1 MVVGFVDETS
11 PQNCNSVRL
20 WGFRKPRIRK
30 NTARIKAN
38 TMGFYTFNGESLVE
52 FTEDSRQETFASF
65 LYEVRKSNMCDHL
78 ILILDNFPTHKSGL
92 VKATAKKL
100 GITLVYLPP
109 YSPELNPIEEVWK
122 SIRRELS
129 TAFYLT
135 KQELQ
140 ILIQKAY
147 YDLIELH
154 DYANQWITNNIPN
167 EFKTL
172 LQ

>member
-1 MVVGFVDETS
+1 MVIGFVDETS

-20 WGFRKPRIRK
+20 WGFRKPWIRK
-30 NTARIKAN
+30 NTSRIKAN
-38 TMGFYTFNGESLVE
+38 TIGFYTFNGESLVT
-52 FTEDSRQETFASF
+52 FTDDSGQETFASF
-65 LYEVRKSNMCDHL
+65 LYEVRKSNVRDHL
-78 ILILDNFPTHKSGL
+78 IIVLDNFFTHKSEL
-92 VKATAKKL
+92 VKATTRTL

-122 SIRRELS
+122 SIKRELS

-140 ILIQKAY
+140 TLIHKAY
-147 YDLIELH
+147 YDLIKTY
-154 DYANQWITNNIPN
+154 DYANQWITNNIPDK
-167 EFKTL
+167 FKTL

>member
-1 MVVGFVDETS
+1 
-11 PQNCNSVRL
+11 
-20 WGFRKPRIRK
+20 
-30 NTARIKAN
+30 
-38 TMGFYTFNGESLVE
+38 MGFYTFNGESLVE

-65 LYEVRKSNMCDHL
+65 LYEVRKSNVCDHL
-78 ILILDNFPTHKSGL
+78 VIVLDNFPTHKSEL
-92 VKATAKKL
+92 VKATAIML

-140 ILIQKAY
+140 TLIQKAY
-147 YDLIELH
+147 YKLIGLH
-154 DYANQWITNNIPN
+154 DYANQWVINNIPN
-167 EFKTL
+167 KYKTL